1 MSHEVAGCLL
11 SDCILPPLH
20 RYIMY
25 IHTHTYIHT
34 YGCTYCTR
42 YLTAFSSRFPP
53 RGHPCACVLQGGV
66 QGRVGVLVRCRGG
79 LHGLPQHTSALR
91 RVPPGDFLRRAESQS
106 ELQAGLLCGPSRGD
120 RLLRICPAGIR
131 REPGRRRASGE
142 VGQIG
147 LSVCMCYYHYY
158 QHNHHSHNHHCRLP
172 HSHHEILQHV
182 FHVCR
187 YFALVVSGKVNLPSQ
202 EEMRRVAEADQKVC
216 MYVCMYT
223 KVIFIGHLIS
233 YEIKT

>member
-79 LHGLPQHTSALR
+79 LHGLPQHTSTLR

-106 ELQAGLLCGPSRGD
+106 TTSRSSVWT
-120 RLLRICPAGIR
+120 I
-131 REPGRRRASGE
+131 PGRSPSSDMHGRHSARTRPPQSFRRGRSDRA
-142 VGQIG
+142 
-147 LSVCMCYYHYY
+147 
-158 QHNHHSHNHHCRLP
+158 
-172 HSHHEILQHV
+172 
-182 FHVCR
+182 
-187 YFALVVSGKVNLPSQ
+187 
-202 EEMRRVAEADQKVC
+202 VC
-216 MYVCMYT
+216 MYVLLPLLPT
-223 KVIFIGHLIS
+223 QSSFA
-233 YEIKT
+233 